1 MRRIPVMFAATAVFL
16 LMSGTL
22 HAQKYQMPPDNQR
35 CPSKWGADD
44 QRGSAN
50 WMKPEIIL
58 RATKMIKTGQLFELG
73 EILSMDRKES
83 FLNGGRQYSLY
94 TKPATPDPENRV
106 ENEELV
112 ISELGQIGT
121 QIDAFAHQM
130 YGPEGSF
137 YNCFKQKDIATR
149 NGFKKLGVENQGT
162 LMTRGVLIDV
172 AALKGVQM
180 LPDTYVV
187 TPEDLEQALAKENL
201 KIQPGDAIIV
211 NTGWGRLM
219 GKDNDRY
226 SKTSPGMNAAA
237 GEWMAKL
244 DPMLIGADDCCIDAT
259 PSGSQASLPI
269 HAMMLIRYG
278 IILLENLKLG
288 DLADAKAYEF
298 AFIVQP
304 LKMKGAT
311 GSTVAPVAIR

>member
-1 MRRIPVMFAATAVFL
+1 
-16 LMSGTL
+16 
-22 HAQKYQMPPDNQR
+22 
-35 CPSKWGADD
+35 
-44 QRGSAN
+44 
-50 WMKPEIIL
+50 
-58 RATKMIKTGQLFELG
+58 
-73 EILSMDRKES
+73 
-83 FLNGGRQYSLY
+83 
-94 TKPATPDPENRV
+94 
-106 ENEELV
+106 
-112 ISELGQIGT
+112 
-121 QIDAFAHQM
+121 
-130 YGPEGSF
+130 
-137 YNCFKQKDIATR
+137 
-149 NGFKKLGVENQGT
+149 
-162 LMTRGVLIDV
+162 
-172 AALKGVQM
+172 VQM

-304 LKMKGAT
+304 LKLKGAT
-311 GSTVAPVAIR
+311 GSNVVPVAIR